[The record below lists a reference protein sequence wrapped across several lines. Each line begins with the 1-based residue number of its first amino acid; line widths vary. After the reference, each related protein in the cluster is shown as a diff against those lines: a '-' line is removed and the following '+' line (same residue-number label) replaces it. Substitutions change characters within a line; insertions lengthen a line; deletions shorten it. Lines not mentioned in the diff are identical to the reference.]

1 MLFCGSKVFFS
12 KGFDLGDVM
21 MKKIMIATDG
31 SDASKKAAK
40 VGIEIASRSKGIV
53 TAIYVVDIIRLSHIP
68 GYAAFP
74 GLKEKLLLLM
84 EKEGLEAT
92 EDVED
97 MAKDAGIACQKII
110 ARGEPSEELLRISKE
125 NGIDMLIMG
134 SIGRT
139 GLDKILLG
147 SVAEK
152 VVRDSTVPVLLVP
165 GDGK

>member
-1 MLFCGSKVFFS
+1 
-12 KGFDLGDVM
+12 M

-31 SDASKKAAK
+31 SDASKKAAR
-40 VGIEIASRSKGIV
+40 VGIELACRSRGIV
-53 TAIYVVDIIRLSHIP
+53 TTVYVVDVLRLSHIP

-74 GLKEKLLLLM
+74 GLKEKLLMLM

-97 MAKDAGIACQKII
+97 MAKDAGIDCRKIV
-110 ARGEPSEELLRISKE
+110 ARGDPSEELLRISKE
-125 NGIDMLIMG
+125 MGVNMLIMG
-134 SIGRT
+134 NIGRT

-165 GDGK
+165 GDGN